1 MDGIADSMDMSL
13 SKLRELVMDREAWHA
28 AVHGVT
34 KSQTRLGRLNKKKK
48 TLNMVSKFSLNKQH
62 EKKEKELGNSGHFKA
77 TVRGRPLWL
86 NHGII
91 ISSIRYTAEKISFLL
106 DCINPKK
113 IT

>member
-13 SKLRELVMDREAWHA
+13 SKLRELVTDTEAWQA

-34 KSQTRLGRLNKKKK
+34 KSQTRLGRLNKKK
-48 TLNMVSKFSLNKQH
+48 TLNMVSKFSLKKQH

-91 ISSIRYTAEKISFLL
+91 ISSIRYTAEKVSFY
-106 DCINPKK
+106 
-113 IT
+113 